1 MDDQL
6 SLADAKLAWRIA
18 LHEAGHCVAAR
29 LMGLPV
35 SGASVEPDNAY
46 ADFPDRCGVHSIV
59 ALMAGAIS
67 ERLVLGGNDEHGASD
82 DCARWTRLMDDAGYD
97 DEALWAW
104 TFALLAQ
111 HVDVIERVAA
121 ALLHAQTLDQAEIDA
136 LIAQ

>member
-1 MDDQL
+1 M
-6 SLADAKLAWRIA
+6 ADRWRIA
-18 LHEAGHCVAAR
+18 VHEAGHIVAAR

-35 SGASVEPDNAY
+35 VAASAEPGDAY
-46 ADFPDRCGVHSIV
+46 ADFSDRCGVHSIV

-67 ERLVLGGNDEHGASD
+67 ERLVLGGNDEHGVSD

-97 DEALWAW
+97 DEASWAW

-121 ALLHAQTLDQAEIDA
+121 ALMDAQTLDQGEIDA
-136 LIAQ
+136 LLAKL